1 MKFMADN
8 LDKYL
13 LTPSPLTASK
23 LTKEAMKCLRFL
35 IVACNEHPNE

>member
-1 MKFMADN
+1 MADN

-23 LTKEAMKCLRFL
+23 LTKEAMKCFTNVKTFSLPWT
-35 IVACNEHPNE
+35 N